1 MLSILYKLHKVAT
14 MFRMPCSPIR
24 CPRPDTGTI
33 LCLLLAGGL
42 FAACANAEES
52 LPRPNILVI
61 MADDMGS
68 GDIGYNNPLVSSPV
82 LDHLAEG
89 AAVFTDF
96 VSCPACTPARASY
109 LTGRNYLSTG
119 VWGVGPR
126 GYINRDEIFLPEYL
140 RQAGYRTAHFG
151 KWGEGWTPDQRPYM
165 RGYETAA
172 AMGAYQHKD
181 PWMDHDGKLVQDKGW
196 TVDVLADLTIDFIR
210 RQTEEKQPWYAIT
223 AYISPHAPWECD
235 PKYSEPLEA
244 KGYSKALAALYG
256 MVAQMDAATGRILA
270 EIDRLG
276 IADRTIVIFLSDNGA
291 SPNSDHGAG
300 HELETPVGSEDWNR
314 RNPLHLRGEKAL
326 VWENG
331 IRVPF
336 FVRWPGHIPPGMRP
350 QAASIEDV
358 LPTVLDLAGVS
369 STVVPGQLP
378 LDGRSFK
385 DILLHPD
392 APDND
397 RLIFTLPVAYE
408 GAPPSWPKLI
418 IEEPEKLKYEQ
429 VHAVVRGTR
438 YKYHSLPGGRPA
450 LFDIQMDPGETT
462 DVSTQNPEIAGKMGE
477 ACREAW
483 DQLIKSGRCFRM
495 PVFLIGDSRFE
506 GMARCWAFLPPNI
519 VPGNSARK
527 VTGTVTCP
535 FEGAKGFTAAG
546 DSASYAV
553 DVRKAGRYRIAVKGG
568 NLDKCARLNI
578 SIAGCALSS
587 EKLLPEG
594 GEFGEI
600 DLSEGPAEVVIGA
613 TGKGGG
619 PAVVQELSI
628 NPVETPE
635 GENRP

>member
-1 MLSILYKLHKVAT
+1 MILNWDCLSKLS
-14 MFRMPCSPIR
+14 RSGP
-24 CPRPDTGTI
+24 GTA
-33 LCLLLAGGL
+33 LLLLMSFAGL
-42 FAACANAEES
+42 IAAHGKED
-52 LPRPNILVI
+52 PVRPNILVI
-61 MADDMGS
+61 MSDDQGC
-68 GDIGYNNPLVSSPV
+68 GDIGYNNPLVNSPA
-82 LDHLAEG
+82 LDQLAGE
-89 AAVFTDF
+89 AAVFTNF

-109 LTGRNYLSTG
+109 LTGRNFLSTG

-126 GYINRDEIFLPEYL
+126 GYINRDEIYLPEYL
-140 RQAGYRTAHFG
+140 RRAGYRTAHFG

-165 RGYETAA
+165 RGYDTAA
-172 AMGAYQHKD
+172 AMATYQHKD

-196 TVDVLADLTIDFIR
+196 TVDVLADLTIEFIR
-210 RQTEEKQPWYAIT
+210 RQTEAKQPWYAIT

-235 PKYSEPLEA
+235 PNYSEPLEA

-256 MVAQMDAATGRILA
+256 MVAQMDEATGRILA
-270 EIDRLG
+270 GIEKLG

-291 SPNSDHGAG
+291 SPNSDRGG
-300 HELETPVGSEDWNR
+300 GPGLETPVGSEDWNR

-336 FVRWPGHIPPGMRP
+336 IVRWPGHIPPGMRP

-385 DILLHPD
+385 DVLLHPD
-392 APDND
+392 APAND

-438 YKYHSLPGGRPA
+438 YKYHSLPGGRSA

-462 DVSTQNPEIAGKMGE
+462 DVSKENPEIAGKMAG

-483 DQLIKSGRCFRM
+483 DELIKSGRCFRM
-495 PVFLIGDSRFE
+495 PVFLVGDSRFE
-506 GMARCWAFLPPNI
+506 GMSRCWAFLPPSI

-568 NLDKCARLNI
+568 NLDKCAPLGI
-578 SIAGCALSS
+578 TIAGRRLPP
-587 EKLLPEG
+587 EKTAPG
-594 GEFGEI
+594 DAEFGEI
-600 DLSEGPAEVVIGA
+600 DLPEGPAEVVIEA
-613 TGKGGG
+613 TGKGGW

-628 NPVETPE
+628 KPAETSE
-635 GENRP
+635 GENKP